1 MSLSV
6 SLFVSMSAFAVA
18 ASVSPGPV
26 NLLVLSTAIHVG
38 WRGAMP
44 LVMGASAGFT
54 LLLWLI
60 GIGMVELWQQWPLLR
75 HLVRLGGVAF
85 LIWLAWRLARSD
97 GELDMDRVAEPAG
110 ACTGAFMQW
119 INPKAWLA
127 SVAGMGAFAADGD
140 PALVT
145 VFAVLWGSLC
155 ALSISLWA
163 LAGGQLNGWVSSP
176 HRMQCINRGL
186 AGLLVLSAGLVLL
199 G

>member
-1 MSLSV
+1 MSLSLP
-6 SLFVSMSAFAVA
+6 LFVSMSAFAVA

-26 NLLVLSTAIHVG
+26 NLLVLSTAIHAG

-44 LVMGASAGFT
+44 LVIGASAGFT

-75 HLVRLGGVAF
+75 QLVRLGGVAF
-85 LIWLAWRLARSD
+85 LVWLAWKLACSD
-97 GELDMDRVAEPAG
+97 GELDMGRGAEPAG

-119 INPKAWLA
+119 VNPKAWLA
-127 SVAGMGAFAADGD
+127 SAAGMGAFAADGD
-140 PALVT
+140 LELVT

-163 LAGGQLNGWVSSP
+163 LAGDQLSGWVSSSR
-176 HRMQCINRGL
+176 RMRCINRGL
-186 AGLLVLSAGLVLL
+186 AGLLLLSAGFLLL